1 MVPARKSRWK
11 KRLQIKIEVA
21 CLSLVCDV
29 TKLDIEPSWM
39 LEQALI
45 VFANKGIVVVD
56 DVTPK
61 T

>member
-1 MVPARKSRWK
+1 MEEETTDK
-11 KRLQIKIEVA
+11 LEVA
-21 CLSLVCDV
+21 YLSLVCDV